1 MRGNIGQV
9 ADLRHSYV
17 VRGRQTSPASTTYA
31 HHLPA
36 ELTSFVGRQG
46 ELRAV
51 AVALTGARCLTLT
64 GPGGCGK
71 SRLAKRTAERQ
82 VDLWR
87 DGVWWIDLSLE
98 KDSALVARHIASGL
112 GVLPAPDADATP
124 ALARQLR
131 DRHLLLVLDN
141 CEHLLPTV
149 AEVVSELLRRCPRMT
164 VLATGRE
171 PLGVPG
177 EVVRRV
183 PPLDGQDAVALFT
196 ERAVRVAATLEAAS
210 AVDLVCA
217 RLDGIPLAIELAAA
231 WTGTLSPQEIVTE
244 LDDRFGLLVAGPAGV
259 PPRQRTLE
267 ASMAW
272 SHDLL
277 ESPERLLFRRL
288 GVFQAGFTSL
298 SARDVCAFDGLD
310 GVAVLTGLR
319 RLVDKSLLV
328 AETGEGVTRYRML
341 ETVRHYALG
350 RLASSGEPAVVRDR
364 HLTTYLA
371 IAEAAAPLLDTDKDA
386 WRALIHAEYPN
397 LRTALE
403 WGLSL
408 EDPRRG
414 RRLAAALA
422 WLWHLEGRR
431 HEGLGLLRLA
441 AAKGSDEHSG
451 LQARVLTGL
460 ALVADTTHPFG
471 DDFDAANA
479 AKDMALACG
488 DTRTARLAGLLTTIG
503 MFGHDL
509 DATRSQALD
518 IQAEAGAAGDAFA
531 ADAAGALA
539 GLVHHFL
546 DEHREARS
554 VLDTAVPGLV
564 RRGDR
569 GIASMALGLMALST
583 AHLGELRR
591 AAELAVQAVDVARP
605 LADYHRAGTA
615 RSILAIVH
623 GLQGRSA
630 DARAALEPIVQLVDR
645 AAAQPFIPRL
655 ALAIG
660 QIHSWDGRPD
670 LAIESYRREAA
681 WLGPP
686 GLRDD
691 ATRRRPDTRD
701 DHLPPETRIALTA
714 ALRSAGDLAAAERT
728 SADALELAKTQRMPR
743 LIAAALEQQAFLA
756 DPDRAV
762 LLHHEALTLRAGHG
776 LRLACLDSLDA
787 LASLTAHRGSA
798 LMAARL
804 LGACDRARDDLGYPR
819 PDNTL
824 HTDLTQA
831 LGAPAYDNAL
841 AEGRLMDL
849 DEAIAYARRAR
860 TTRRR
865 PASGWASLTPAE
877 HEVVQLAIDGLTNPE
892 IGKRLFM
899 SRSTVKTHLAH
910 VYAKLGVANRTE
922 LATSA
927 AKGPE

>member
-1 MRGNIGQV
+1 M
-9 ADLRHSYV
+9 ADLRHAYE
-17 VRGRQTSPASTTYA
+17 VRGRRTGPASTTYA
-31 HHLPA
+31 HNLPA
-36 ELTSFVGRQG
+36 ELTSFVGRQA
-46 ELRAV
+46 ELRSV

-71 SRLAKRTAERQ
+71 TRLAKRTAERQ
-82 VDLWR
+82 VDFWR
-87 DGVWWIDLSLE
+87 DGVWWIDLSRE
-98 KDSALVARHIASGL
+98 TDPAIVARHIASGL
-112 GVLPAPDADATP
+112 GVLPAPGTDATP
-124 ALARQLR
+124 ALARQLH

-141 CEHLLPTV
+141 CEHLLPAV
-149 AEVVSELLRRCPRMT
+149 AEVVSELLRRCPHLT

-171 PLGVPG
+171 PLGVLG
-177 EVVRRV
+177 EVVWRV
-183 PPLDGQDAVALFT
+183 PPMDAGDAVTLFA
-196 ERAVRVAATLEAAS
+196 ERCARGAATPAAAS
-210 AVDLVCA
+210 AVDQICA
-217 RLDGIPLAIELAAA
+217 RLDGIPLAIELASA
-231 WTGTLSPQEIVTE
+231 WTGTLSPYEIVTE
-244 LDDRFGLLVAGPAGV
+244 LDDRFGLLIAGPRAA

-277 ESPERLLFRRL
+277 EADERLLFRRL
-288 GVFQAGFTSL
+288 GVFQAGFTL
-298 SARDVCAFDGLD
+298 AAAQNVCGFDGI
-310 GVAVLTGLR
+310 AVLPALR
-319 RLVDKSLLV
+319 RLVDKSLLVALV

-350 RLASSGEPAVVRDR
+350 RLTSSGELSAVQDR

-371 IAEAAAPLLDTDKDA
+371 IAEGAAPLLDTDKDA

-408 EDPRRG
+408 DDPHKG

-431 HEGLGLLRLA
+431 HEGLSLLRLA
-441 AAKGSDEHSG
+441 ADRGSGLDEHSA

-479 AKDMALACG
+479 ARDMARACG
-488 DTRTARLAGLLTTIG
+488 DPRTARLAGVLGAIG
-503 MFGHDL
+503 LFGHDL
-509 DATRSQALD
+509 DGMRAQALD
-518 IQAEAGAAGDAFA
+518 IRAEASAAGDAFA
-531 ADAAGALA
+531 ADAAGAVA
-539 GLVHHFL
+539 GLVAHSL
-546 DEHREARS
+546 DEHQEAIT
-554 VLDTAVPGLV
+554 LLETAVTGLV

-569 GIASMALGLMALST
+569 GIAAMALGLMALSN
-583 AHLGELRR
+583 AHLGRLRQAGDL
-591 AAELAVQAVDVARP
+591 AAQAVDVAHP
-605 LADYHRAGTA
+605 LADYHRVGTA
-615 RSILAIVH
+615 RSVLAFVR
-623 GLQGRSA
+623 GLQGRPA
-630 DARAALEPIVQLVDR
+630 EAREALDPIVRLVDR
-645 AAAQPFIPRL
+645 APAQPFIPRL

-660 QIHSWDGRPD
+660 QIHLGDGRPD
-670 LAIESYRREAA
+670 LAIESYRREAS
-681 WLGPP
+681 WSG
-686 GLRDD
+686 GD
-691 ATRRRPDTRD
+691 ASDED
-701 DHLPPETRIALTA
+701 LALETRIALVA
-714 ALRSAGDLAAAERT
+714 ALRAAGDLAAAER
-728 SADALELAKTQRMPR
+728 SCSGALELARTQGMPR

-762 LLHHEALTLRAGHG
+762 LLHHEALALRAEHG

-787 LASLTAHRGSA
+787 LVSLAAQRGSP
-798 LMAARL
+798 LQAARL
-804 LGACDRARDDLGYPR
+804 LGACDRARDDLGCPR
-819 PDNTL
+819 PDHTL
-824 HTDLTQA
+824 HTEPA
-831 LGAPAYDNAL
+831 LGAPEYDDAL

-877 HEVVQLAIDGLTNPE
+877 REVVQLAVDGLTNPE

-922 LATSA
+922 LATSVA
-927 AKGPE
+927 STVPD

>member
-1 MRGNIGQV
+1 MSGNIGQV

-17 VRGRQTSPASTTYA
+17 VRGRQTSPASTTYT

-36 ELTSFVGRQG
+36 ELTSFVGRQA

-51 AVALTGARCLTLT
+51 AVALTGTRCLTLT

-82 VDLWR
+82 VNLWR
-87 DGVWWIDLSLE
+87 DGVWWIDLSPLSPE
-98 KDSALVARHIASGL
+98 TDPALIARHIASGL
-112 GVLPAPDADATP
+112 GVLPAPGTDATP
-124 ALARQLR
+124 ALARQLL
-131 DRHLLLVLDN
+131 DRHLLLILDN
-141 CEHLLPTV
+141 CEHLLPVV

-183 PPLDGQDAVALFT
+183 PPLDGRDAVALFS
-196 ERAVRVAATLEAAS
+196 ERAIHVAATLEAAT
-210 AVDLVCA
+210 AVDLICA

-244 LDDRFGLLVAGPAGV
+244 LGDRFGLLVAGPAGV

-298 SARDVCAFDGLD
+298 SARDVCTFDGLN
-310 GVAVLTGLR
+310 GLAVLTGLR

-350 RLASSGEPAVVRDR
+350 RLASSGEPAVVQDR

-371 IAEAAAPLLDTDKDA
+371 IAEEAAPLLDTDKDA
-386 WRALIHAEYPN
+386 WRAVIHAEYPN

-408 EDPRRG
+408 DDPHRG

-441 AAKGSDEHSG
+441 AAKGSESESDEYSA

-488 DTRTARLAGLLTTIG
+488 DTRTARLAGLLTTIAL
-503 MFGHDL
+503 FGHDL
-509 DATRSQALD
+509 DAMRSQALD

-539 GLVHHFL
+539 GLVCHFL

-554 VLDTAVPGLV
+554 FLDTAVPGLV

-591 AAELAVQAVDVARP
+591 AAELAAQAVDVAQP
-605 LADYHRAGTA
+605 LADYHRVGTA
-615 RSILAIVH
+615 RSVLAIVH

-630 DARAALEPIVQLVDR
+630 DARAALDPIVRLVDR

-681 WLGPP
+681 WLGP
-686 GLRDD
+686 D
-691 ATRRRPDTRD
+691 ARD
-701 DHLPPETRIALTA
+701 DHLPLETRIALTA
-714 ALRSAGDLAAAERT
+714 ALRSAGGLAAAERT
-728 SADALELAKTQRMPR
+728 CADAVELAKAQRMPR

-762 LLHHEALTLRAGHG
+762 LLHHEALTLRAEHG

-831 LGAPAYDNAL
+831 LGEPAYDNAL
-841 AEGRLMDL
+841 SEGRLMDL

-922 LATSA
+922 LAKSA